1 MEKIIIFI
9 LGRYLNFVNL
19 FSKKWGGKQAFLV
32 FCYPFPT
39 KLKPKQAEFYKTSE
53 RIDFV
58 FEEKR
63 IACYKWG
70 RGAKVILCLHGWQ
83 SQTFRWKKF
92 IETLDKELYTIIAV
106 DAPGHGNS
114 EGRLLHIPKYSR
126 LVEYLIQSFKVDYI
140 LAHSMG
146 AFASLNLFHQKPEL
160 SPEKIAVLGT
170 PGEVSDFLAL
180 YSFILGLSARSRK
193 NMEEYIQA
201 YFNATPSDFSIR
213 KIAATQHTKGL
224 IIHDK
229 DDKEA
234 PFHYAELVHEIW
246 ENADIH
252 VTEGLGH
259 KLRSIEVVDRV
270 VSFFED

>member
-1 MEKIIIFI
+1 VQKLIIFI
-9 LGRYLNFVNL
+9 LGRYLNFINL
-19 FSKKWGGKQAFLV
+19 ISKKTGGKHAFLV

-39 KLKPKQAEFYKTSE
+39 KLKPKQAEFLNTAE
-53 RIDFV
+53 RFDFV

-63 IACYKWG
+63 IAVYKWG
-70 RGAKVILCLHGWQ
+70 NGSKHLLCLHGWQ

-92 IETLDKELYTIIAV
+92 IETFSKEEYTIFAI

-126 LVEYLIQSFKVDYI
+126 LIEHVVKEHEISYI

-146 AFASLNLFHQKPEL
+146 AFASLNLFHLKPEL
-160 SPEKIAVLGT
+160 SPKKIAVLGT
-170 PGEVSDFLAL
+170 PGEVSEFLDL
-180 YSFILGLSARSRK
+180 FSGILNLSFKARK
-193 NMEEYIQA
+193 NMEDYIQN
-201 YFNATPSDFSIR
+201 YFDATPADFSIR

-224 IIHDK
+224 IIHDR

-234 PFHYAELVHEIW
+234 PFHYAELMHEVW

-252 VTEGLGH
+252 ITEGLGH
-259 KLRSIEVVDRV
+259 KLRSIEVVEKV
-270 VSFFED
+270 ISFFKD